1 MDVFFIRHGE
11 TDFNKNQLIQ
21 GRGIDMPLNQ
31 KGRQQAKA
39 VARLL
44 KPYRIDKIIGSSL
57 IRSQET
63 AKLIRNGKTTYEF
76 YEEID
81 EMDFGEIEGRPF
93 NKIKEKINTIHTKW
107 SEGYVDFKCPGG
119 GESPREVFERANDK
133 ILEILKNSKDE
144 SIAFVIHGRLI
155 RILLSEWLGH
165 GLPNMHTIQHS
176 NGGVNHL
183 IWDGENFKAVSL
195 NQVHH
200 LKDLV
205 GPE

>member
-63 AKLIRNGKTTYEF
+63 AKLIRNGKTTFEF
-76 YEEID
+76 YKEID
-81 EMDFGEIEGRPF
+81 EMDFGEIEGLPF
-93 NKIKEKINTIHTKW
+93 HQIKEKISTIHSKW
-107 SEGYVDFKCPGG
+107 TEGYVEFKCPGG
-119 GESPREVFERANDK
+119 GESPREVFERANKK
-133 ILEILKNSKDE
+133 ILEILTKSSEE

-165 GLPNMHTIQHS
+165 GLANMHTIQHS

-183 IWDGENFKAVSL
+183 SWDGQKFKAVSL
-195 NQVHH
+195 NQVAH
-200 LKDLV
+200 LDDLA
-205 GPE
+205 GR